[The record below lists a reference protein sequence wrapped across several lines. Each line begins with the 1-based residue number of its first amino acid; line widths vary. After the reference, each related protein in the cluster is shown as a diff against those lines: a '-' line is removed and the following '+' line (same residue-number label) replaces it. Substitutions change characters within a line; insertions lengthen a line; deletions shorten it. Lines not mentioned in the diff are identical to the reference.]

1 MQYILPNNIEKQRQ
15 LRGTSP
21 KELYIPFNTGRRT
34 GIKDNNDRDSLFT
47 TRPAIDKLKL
57 TEWINSRIT
66 DGSIEL
72 SSTGLQGTGV
82 SPRLALW
89 NTSDTLTD
97 TYRLR
102 FYTPN
107 SSSRLYV
114 SAGVDEFVS
123 IRAVSRGGA
132 NASSQLLLNP
142 QASSG
147 NYETAEPL
155 LNGFFSSTLT
165 NFSSNYGNGLLAGL
179 TSLCTNGTRAISIHP
194 GYETNFS
201 VGLYMEPQYGTIAYG
216 FLKRNSEFYGGLD
229 CEKLSAGIILPQG
242 TESLR
247 PSYEDGGAKQG
258 TIRYNSTTRNIELYR
273 RHGAGFVDADY
284 SWHQVVTTPSYP
296 TANQQILT
304 SATIEGQ
311 FVWVTRGSVRANNIS
326 ATTNG
331 SGEISVNV
339 TSANLGTAEYVVNLT
354 NRSATTPY
362 FFNVTT
368 KTAGGFT
375 IKVFNTSGATVNNTS
390 ITFDYELTQL

>member
-47 TRPAIDKLKL
+47 TRPSIDKLKL

-107 SSSRLYV
+107 NSSRLYV
-114 SAGVDEFVS
+114 SAGVNEFVS
-123 IRAVSRGGA
+123 ISAVSRGGA
-132 NASSQLLLNP
+132 NAASQLALNP
-142 QASSG
+142 QASGG
-147 NYETAEPL
+147 NYETAEPS
-155 LNGFFSSTLT
+155 LNAFFSSTLT
-165 NFSSNYGNGLLAGL
+165 NFSSNYGNGLLAGV
-179 TSLCTNGTRAISIHP
+179 TSLCTNGTRPISIHA

-201 VGLYMEPQYGTIAYG
+201 VGLYMEPQYGTMAYG
-216 FLKRNSEFYGGLD
+216 FLKRNSEFFGGLD

-242 TESLR
+242 SASFR
-247 PSYEDGGAKQG
+247 PSYQDGGAKQG
-258 TIRYNSTTRNIELYR
+258 TIRYNSETRNIELYR
-273 RHGAGFVDADY
+273 RHGAGFVDGDY

-304 SATIEGQ
+304 SATIDGQ
-311 FVWVTRGSVRANNIS
+311 YVWVTRAAARAINQTAS
-326 ATTNG
+326 TNG
-331 SGEISVNV
+331 SGEFTVNIS
-339 TSANLGTAEYVVNLT
+339 ALGLSTDGYVVNIT

-362 FFNVTT
+362 FINVIA
-368 KTAGGFT
+368 KTSSGFT
-375 IKVFNTSGATVNNTS
+375 VKIFNTSGTTVNNTA
-390 ITFDYELTQL
+390 ITFDYELTQT